1 MEIKIKNKLA
11 TVTKDGERDYT
22 LHISQ
27 EIWRE
32 KGATEMVYLSDFL
45 SELPRGC
52 VFLKGVTG
60 CGATSLALAD
70 SSNCIICLP
79 TRNTVLSKWVIRDK
93 KTQQIIGRNTEVFPI
108 FGGLNDTK
116 EELTAYINDCMSC
129 GRAVK
134 IVCTYDQMER
144 LYYRLIGQRFS
155 NGKWVF
161 DNSPS
166 ALCININLYRLYID
180 EVHQVLED
188 YKTPERR
195 ENIRGMLNVIARYPK
210 DMVTCMTAT
219 PLERKYFFDEISG
232 LDILTVDYGGFFAD
246 SPNPDKLKRNI
257 VLRRSKS
264 LGVDVCKIVR
274 EYRDGQQFGN
284 CHIFIN
290 SVNFI
295 AERVIKPLMKQ
306 YGDFNVFK
314 DKIRIVCGENESN
327 IQKIRKA
334 VAETFKDK
342 DVLGKTPDEVD
353 NVIMEQMK
361 QYRVFGKF
369 VQSINSET
377 RKVNFYTKTAWLG
390 ADVFDKNGQIY
401 IVSDGAR
408 KSTMA
413 DISTQYIQILG
424 RIRDSSNSKVI
435 HIYSDNRY
443 LNEDGK
449 CQFLEDMTER
459 ERKRN
464 IWREHLQNLVEEGI
478 DDTTDGTN
486 RETLESKYYL
496 TFDKRKNEWVYDKYL
511 QWNDEISYKVVHED
525 YRSGANLTKAMVQ
538 NGLTD
543 VEDKPMESEK
553 IKKKSTTR
561 TSFKK
566 LYLEYVTLRNGN
578 QNTLFADV
586 NAMINLL
593 ETREPYL
600 FDAYEMDKRHDFR
613 LVRAL
618 NYKRNAVISNIKIE
632 RNSGHENDIKSN
644 IKKNFRVGVLYS
656 TADKKNKL
664 ATIENKLHLK
674 QKIKLEEYCKTE
686 SVVKRVNGKPERLTK
701 IIEWI

>member
-264 LGVDVCKIVR
+264 LGVDVYKIVR
-274 EYRDGQQFGN
+274 EYLDGQQFGN

-295 AERVIKPLMKQ
+295 AKRVIKPLMKH

-435 HIYSDNRY
+435 HLYSDNRY

-449 CQFLEDMTER
+449 CQFLEDMTDR
-459 ERKRN
+459 ETQRN
-464 IWREHLQNLVEEGI
+464 KWLDGI
-478 DDTTDGTN
+478 QYLIGKGLNDTSDMIN
-486 RETLESKYYL
+486 REELESKYYL
-496 TFDKRKNEWVYDKYL
+496 TFDKRENKWRYDKYL

>member
-1 MEIKIKNKLA
+1 MEIRIKNKLA

-93 KTQQIIGRNTEVFPI
+93 NTQKIIAYNKEVFPI
-108 FGGLNDTK
+108 FGGFNDTK
-116 EELTAYINDCMSC
+116 EELTEYLNDCMSG

-134 IVCTYDQMER
+134 IVCTYDQLEK
-144 LYYRLIGQRFS
+144 LYHRLIGQRFS

-166 ALCININLYRLYID
+166 ALCINVYGYRLYID

-195 ENIRGMLNVIARYPK
+195 ENIRGMLDVITKFPK

-219 PLERKYFFDEISG
+219 PLERKYFFDEISD

-274 EYRDGQQFGN
+274 EYLDGQQFGN

-334 VAETFKDK
+334 VAATFKDK
-342 DVLGKTPDEVD
+342 DVLGKTPDEVES
-353 NVIMEQMK
+353 VIMEQMK
-361 QYRVFGKF
+361 QYAVFGEF

-449 CQFLEDMTER
+449 CQFLEDMTDR

-553 IKKKSTTR
+553 LKKKSTTR
-561 TSFKK
+561 TTFKK

-593 ETREPYL
+593 EAREPCL

-613 LVRAL
+613 LVKAL
-618 NYKRNAVISNIKIE
+618 NYNRRAVISNIEIE

-644 IKKNFRVGVLYS
+644 IKKHFRVGVLYS

-674 QKIKLEEYCKTE
+674 RKIKLEEYCKTE
-686 SVVKRVNGKPERLTK
+686 SIVKRVKGKPERLTK
-701 IIEWI
+701 IIEWK

>member
-1 MEIKIKNKLA
+1 MEIKIKNNLA

-93 KTQQIIGRNTEVFPI
+93 KTQKIISHNTEVFPI

-116 EELTAYINDCMSC
+116 EELTAYINDCMSG
-129 GRAVK
+129 GRAIK
-134 IVCTYDQMER
+134 ICTTYDQ
-144 LYYRLIGQRFS
+144 LSKLFHRLIGQRFS
-155 NGKWVF
+155 NGEWVI

-166 ALCININLYRLYID
+166 ALCINVYGYRLYID
-180 EVHQVLED
+180 EIHQVLED

-195 ENIRGMLNVIARYPK
+195 ENIRGMLDVITKFPE

-246 SPNPDKLKRNI
+246 SPNPDKLKRNV

-274 EYRDGQQFGN
+274 EYLDGQQFGN

-306 YGDFNVFK
+306 YSDFNVFK
-314 DKIRIVCGENESN
+314 DKIRIVCGESESN
-327 IQKIRKA
+327 VQKIRKA
-334 VAETFKDK
+334 VSATFKDK

-353 NVIMEQMK
+353 SVIMEQMK
-361 QYRVFGKF
+361 QYAVFGKF

-401 IVSDGAR
+401 IISDGAR
-408 KSTMA
+408 KSTMC

-424 RIRDSSNSKVI
+424 RIRDSSNRKVI
-435 HIYSDNRY
+435 HLYSDNRY

-449 CQFLEDMTER
+449 CQFLEDMTDR
-459 ERKRN
+459 ETQRN
-464 IWREHLQNLVEEGI
+464 KWRGILQTAIENGI
-478 DDTTDGTN
+478 DDTSDIMN

-496 TFDKRKNEWVYDKYL
+496 TFDKRKNEWCYDKYL

-553 IKKKSTTR
+553 LKKKSTAR
-561 TSFKK
+561 TTFKK

-586 NAMINLL
+586 DSMVNLL
-593 ETREPYL
+593 EIREPCL

-613 LVRAL
+613 LVKAL
-618 NYKRNAVISNIKIE
+618 NYNRRAVISNIEIE

-644 IKKNFRVGVLYS
+644 IKKHFRVGVLYS

-674 QKIKLEEYCKTE
+674 RKIKLEEYCKTE
-686 SVVKRVNGKPERLTK
+686 SIVKRVKGKPERLTK

>member
-52 VFLKGVTG
+52 VFLKACTG

-93 KTQQIIGRNTEVFPI
+93 KTQKIIGRNTEVFPI

-166 ALCININLYRLYID
+166 ALCINVYGYRLYID

-195 ENIRGMLNVIARYPK
+195 ENIRGMLDVITKFPK

-274 EYRDGQQFGN
+274 EYLDGQQFGN

-306 YGDFNVFK
+306 YSDFNVFK

-334 VAETFKDK
+334 VAATFKDK

-361 QYRVFGKF
+361 QYAVFGKF

-449 CQFLEDMTER
+449 CQFLEDMTDR

-586 NAMINLL
+586 DSMVNLL
-593 ETREPYL
+593 EIREPYL
-600 FDAYEMDKRHDFR
+600 RDAYEMDKRHDFR
-613 LVRAL
+613 LIKAL
-618 NYKRNAVISNIKIE
+618 NYKRNAVISNIGIE
-632 RNSGHENDIKSN
+632 RNSGHENDIKTN
-644 IKKNFRVGVLYS
+644 IKKHFRVGVLYS

-686 SVVKRVNGKPERLTK
+686 SIVKRVNGKPERLTK

>member
-195 ENIRGMLNVIARYPK
+195 ENIRGMLDVIARYPK

-274 EYRDGQQFGN
+274 EYLDGQQFGN

-353 NVIMEQMK
+353 SVIMEQMK
-361 QYRVFGKF
+361 QYAVFGKF

-435 HIYSDNRY
+435 HLYSDNRY

-449 CQFLEDMTER
+449 CQFLEDMT
-459 ERKRN
+459 
-464 IWREHLQNLVEEGI
+464 
-478 DDTTDGTN
+478 D
-486 RETLESKYYL
+486 RETQRNKWL
-496 TFDKRKNEWVYDKYL
+496 DGI
-511 QWNDEISYKVVHED
+511 Q
-525 YRSGANLTKAMVQ
+525 SGFEV
-538 NGLTD
+538 
-543 VEDKPMESEK
+543 
-553 IKKKSTTR
+553 
-561 TSFKK
+561 
-566 LYLEYVTLRNGN
+566 
-578 QNTLFADV
+578 
-586 NAMINLL
+586 
-593 ETREPYL
+593 
-600 FDAYEMDKRHDFR
+600 
-613 LVRAL
+613 
-618 NYKRNAVISNIKIE
+618 
-632 RNSGHENDIKSN
+632 SG
-644 IKKNFRVGVLYS
+644 
-656 TADKKNKL
+656 T
-664 ATIENKLHLK
+664 
-674 QKIKLEEYCKTE
+674 
-686 SVVKRVNGKPERLTK
+686 
-701 IIEWI
+701 

>member
-1 MEIKIKNKLA
+1 MEIRIKDNLA
-11 TVTKDGERDYT
+11 TVTKDDERDYT

-45 SELPRGC
+45 PELPRGC

-79 TRNTVLSKWVIRDK
+79 TRNTVLSKWVIREEN
-93 KTQQIIGRNTEVFPI
+93 TQKIIAYNKEVFPI

-116 EELTAYINDCMSC
+116 EELTAYINDCVSD

-134 IVCTYDQMER
+134 IVCTYDQLER

-155 NGKWVF
+155 NGEWVF
-161 DNSPS
+161 DNSHS
-166 ALCININLYRLYID
+166 ALCININRYRLYID

-219 PLERKYFFDEISG
+219 PLERKYFFDEISE
-232 LDILTVDYGGFFAD
+232 LDILTVDYGGFFAN
-246 SPNPDKLKRNI
+246 SPNPDKLKRNV

-274 EYRDGQQFGN
+274 EYLDGQQFGN

-290 SVNFI
+290 SVSFI

-314 DKIRIVCGENESN
+314 EKIRVVCGENESN
-327 IQKIRKA
+327 VQKIRKA
-334 VAETFKDK
+334 VAATFKDK
-342 DVLGKTPDEVD
+342 DILGKTPDEVES
-353 NVIMEQMK
+353 VIMEQMK
-361 QYRVFGKF
+361 QYAVYGKF

-401 IVSDGAR
+401 IISDGAR

-435 HIYSDNRY
+435 HLYSDNRY
-443 LNEDGK
+443 LNENGK
-449 CQFLEDMTER
+449 CQFLEDMNDR
-459 ERKRN
+459 ETQRN
-464 IWREHLQNLVEEGI
+464 KWLGILQTAIENGV
-478 DDTTDGTN
+478 DDTSDIMN

-496 TFDKRKNEWVYDKYL
+496 TFDKRENKWRYDKYL

-538 NGLTD
+538 NGLID

-553 IKKKSTTR
+553 LKKKSTIR
-561 TSFKK
+561 TTFKK
-566 LYLEYVTLRNGN
+566 LYLEYVTLRSGKRD
-578 QNTLFADV
+578 TLFADV
-586 NAMINLL
+586 NSMINLL
-593 ETREPYL
+593 EIREPYL
-600 FDAYEMDKRHDFR
+600 RDAYEMDERHHFR
-613 LVRAL
+613 LVKAL
-618 NYKRNAVISNIKIE
+618 NYNRRAIISNIEIE

-644 IKKNFRVGVLYS
+644 IKKHFRVGVLYS

-674 QKIKLEEYCKTE
+674 QKIKLEKYCRTE
-686 SVVKRVNGKPERLTK
+686 SVVKRVKGKPERLTK
-701 IIEWI
+701 IVEWI

>member
-1 MEIKIKNKLA
+1 MEIKIKDKLA
-11 TVTKDGERDYT
+11 NVTKDGERDYT

-27 EIWRE
+27 AIWNN

-45 SELPRGC
+45 CELPRGC
-52 VFLKGVTG
+52 VFLKSCTG
-60 CGATSLALAD
+60 CGATSLALSD

-79 TRNTVLSKWVIRDK
+79 TRNTVLSKWVVRDK
-93 KTQQIIGRNTEVFPI
+93 KTQKIIAYNTEVFPI

-116 EELTAYINDCMSC
+116 EELTAYIGDCMSN
-129 GRAVK
+129 GRSVK
-134 IVCTYDQMER
+134 IVCTFDQVER

-166 ALCININLYRLYID
+166 ALCININKYRLYID

-195 ENIRGMLNVIARYPK
+195 ENIRGMLNVIAKYPK
-210 DMVTCMTAT
+210 EMVTCMTAT
-219 PLERKYFFDEISG
+219 PLERKYFFDEISN
-232 LDILTVDYGGFFAD
+232 LDVLTVDYGGFFAN
-246 SPNPDKLKRNI
+246 SPNPEKLKRNI

-274 EYRDGQQFGN
+274 EYIDGKQFGN

-295 AERVIKPLMKQ
+295 AERVLKPLMKQ

-314 DKIRIVCGENESN
+314 DNIRIVCGENESN
-327 IQKIRKA
+327 VQKIRKA
-334 VAETFKDK
+334 VAATFKDK
-342 DVLGKTPDEVD
+342 DVLGKTPDEVEG
-353 NVIMEQMK
+353 VIMEQMK
-361 QYRVFGKF
+361 QYAVYGDF

-401 IVSDGAR
+401 IISDGAR
-408 KSTMA
+408 KSTMC
-413 DISTQYIQILG
+413 DISTSYIQILG
-424 RIRDSSNSKVI
+424 RIRDSLNSKVI

-443 LNEDGK
+443 LDENGK
-449 CQFLEDMTER
+449 CQFLEDMADR
-459 ERKRN
+459 ETQRN
-464 IWREHLQNLVEEGI
+464 KWLGILQTAIDNGV
-478 DDTTDGTN
+478 DDTNDIMN

-496 TFDKRKNEWVYDKYL
+496 TFDKRENKWRYDKYL

-543 VEDKPMESEK
+543 VEMKPMESEK
-553 IKKKSTTR
+553 LKRKSNSRTT
-561 TSFKK
+561 FKK
-566 LYLEYVTLRNGN
+566 LYDEYVMLRNGV
-578 QNTLFADV
+578 QDSLFADV
-586 NAMINLL
+586 DSMINLL
-593 ETREPYL
+593 EIREPYL
-600 FDAYEMDKRHDFR
+600 REAYEMDKRHNFK
-613 LVRAL
+613 LVKAL
-618 NYKRNAVISNIKIE
+618 NYNRRAIISNIEIE
-632 RNSGHENDIKSN
+632 RNNGHENDIKTN
-644 IKKNFRVGVLYS
+644 VKRHFRVGVLYS
-656 TADKKNKL
+656 TSDKKNKL

-674 QKIKLEEYCKTE
+674 RKIKLEDYCKTE

-701 IIEWI
+701 IVEWI

>member
-1 MEIKIKNKLA
+1 MEIRIKDNLA
-11 TVTKDGERDYT
+11 TVTKDGELDYT

-27 EIWRE
+27 AIWRE

-93 KTQQIIGRNTEVFPI
+93 KTQKIIGRNTEVFPI

-134 IVCTYDQMER
+134 IVCTYDQMEK
-144 LYYRLIGQRFS
+144 LYYRLIGRRFS

-166 ALCININLYRLYID
+166 ALCINVYGYRLYID

-195 ENIRGMLNVIARYPK
+195 ENIRGMLDVITKFPK

-219 PLERKYFFDEISG
+219 PLERKYFFDEISC

-246 SPNPDKLKRNI
+246 SPNPDKLKRNV

-264 LGVDVCKIVR
+264 LGTDVCKIVW
-274 EYRDGQQFGN
+274 EYLKGKQFGN

-295 AERVIKPLMKQ
+295 AYRVIKPLMEHHS
-306 YGDFNVFK
+306 DFDEFK
-314 DKIRIVCGENESN
+314 DEIRVVCGENESN

-334 VAETFKDK
+334 VAATFKDK
-342 DVLGKTPDEVD
+342 DVLGKTPDEVES
-353 NVIMEQMK
+353 VIMEQMK
-361 QYRVFGKF
+361 EYANYGDF

-435 HIYSDNRY
+435 HLYSDNRY

-449 CQFLEDMTER
+449 CQFLEDMTDR

-464 IWREHLQNLVEEGI
+464 AWLAMLQNGI
-478 DDTTDGTN
+478 ENGLDDTSEGTN

-496 TFDKRKNEWVYDKYL
+496 TFDKRENKWVYDKYL

-553 IKKKSTTR
+553 LKKKSTTR
-561 TSFKK
+561 TTFKK

-593 ETREPYL
+593 ETHEDCLR
-600 FDAYEMDKRHDFR
+600 DAYEMDKRHGFR
-613 LVRAL
+613 LVKAL
-618 NYKRNAVISNIKIE
+618 NYNRRAVISNIEIE
-632 RNSGHENDIKSN
+632 RNRGRKNDIKSN
-644 IKKNFRVGVLYS
+644 IKKHFRVGVLYS

-664 ATIENKLHLK
+664 ATIENKLYLK
-674 QKIKLEEYCKTE
+674 RKIKLENYCRTE
-686 SVVKRVNGKPERLTK
+686 SVVKRVKGKPERLTK